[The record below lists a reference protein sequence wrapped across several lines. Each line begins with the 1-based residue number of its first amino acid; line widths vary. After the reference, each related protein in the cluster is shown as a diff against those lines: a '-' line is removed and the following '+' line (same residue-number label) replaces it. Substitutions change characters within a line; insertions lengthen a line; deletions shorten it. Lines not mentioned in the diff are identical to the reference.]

1 MNHANKPAFEVLS
14 EEHSRYEARGQ
25 AGRDAE
31 AAGRGRDARMRE
43 CTFQPQINAK
53 SSRSNGTAKATL
65 EGTANGGPG
74 GEAGGDNAASMV
86 AVPPGPPP
94 RSVRGGGSA
103 GARAGAPGSPCA
115 VPLNGFI

>member
-14 EEHSRYEARGQ
+14 EEHSRYEARLVEMRRQ
-25 AGRDAE
+25 QDE
-31 AAGRGRDARMRE
+31 DEMRE

-103 GARAGAPGSPCA
+103 GARAAAPGSPRA